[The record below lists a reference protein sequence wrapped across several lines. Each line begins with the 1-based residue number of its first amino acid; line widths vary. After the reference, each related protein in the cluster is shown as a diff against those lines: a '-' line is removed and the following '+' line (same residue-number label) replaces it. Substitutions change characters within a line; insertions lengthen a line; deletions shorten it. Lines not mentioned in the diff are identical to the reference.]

1 MQYKKVVSGDT
12 IIEFHNNWLGE
23 ETVIVHGKI
32 VSKKSSIMGAH
43 HPFTVVENGEE
54 VRYVLSSKVS
64 DELSVFLDLRKNGE
78 IVQADIPV
86 KYGFA
91 PSKPQN
97 AAKDKGIVCLNKY
110 EIKEAIKDLKIALD
124 IDPVDPEINFY
135 LACAY
140 SLSENATMAFEQI
153 KKAIENKLQGT
164 ESILTHDML
173 AFVRIHP
180 AFEEFLHSGF
190 KEYKI
195 G

>member
-64 DELSVFLDLRKNGE
+64 EALIVFLDLRKNGE
-78 IVQADIPV
+78 IVQADIPL

-91 PSKPQN
+91 PSKPKN
-97 AAKDKGIVCLNKY
+97 ASKDRGIICLNKY
-110 EIKEAIKDLKIALD
+110 EVTEAITELKIALD
-124 IDPVDPEINFY
+124 IDPIDPEINFY

-140 SLSENATMAFEQI
+140 SLTENAPLAFEQV
-153 KKAIENKLQGT
+153 KKAVENKLQGT

-180 AFEEFLHSGF
+180 VFEDFLNSGF
-190 KEYKI
+190 KEYNI